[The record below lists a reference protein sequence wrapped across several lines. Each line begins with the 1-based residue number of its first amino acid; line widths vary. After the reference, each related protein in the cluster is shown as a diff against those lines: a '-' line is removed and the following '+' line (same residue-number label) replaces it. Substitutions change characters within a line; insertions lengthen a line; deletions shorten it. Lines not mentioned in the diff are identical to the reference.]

1 MTGKTGF
8 LQELYRNK
16 VLFLMVAPTLLYFA
30 VFSYGPMVGVYYAF
44 TRFDFEGGL
53 FGSQFIGMDNFKFL
67 YKSGILWKLTKNT
80 VLYNLGFILIGN
92 VMQIVCAIFLA
103 QIPGKLFKK
112 ASQSLMFLPFFL
124 SWVLVGAFV
133 FNLFSDYGVVNSLL
147 RSLGFQGYD
156 FYLNSE
162 PWKYIITFFSVWKG
176 LGYGTI
182 IYLAAIMSISEDY
195 YEAAKIDGANI
206 FQQIRS
212 ITLPLLM
219 PTFILLILFSL
230 GGILKGWTSSEVG
243 GKIFA
248 IPNTNPEYTPD
259 GWVYREDWRKELGL
273 AEFSDLSSI
282 EAYLDAVKTQKKV
295 TPINGAAFENVAR
308 LFRYW
313 HDFQNIGVTDV
324 IAATS
329 YDNARDI
336 QLVPFTAEY
345 EEWVKRMKTW
355 ADQGYWNKNTLS
367 SQQEAGD
374 FIQTNQGAVYW
385 RGAWPA
391 CWP

>member
-1 MTGKTGF
+1 MEIEREKEGNRMTGKRGF

-30 VFSYGPMVGVYYAF
+30 IFSYGPMVGVYYAF

-53 FGSQFIGMDNFKFL
+53 FGSDFIGMENFQFL
-67 YKSGILWKLTKNT
+67 YESGILWKLTKNT

-92 VMQIVCAIFLA
+92 IMQIVCAIFLA
-103 QIPGKLFKK
+103 QIPGRLFKK
-112 ASQSLMFLPFFL
+112 VSQSFMFLPFFL

-156 FYLNSE
+156 FYLSSE

-176 LGYGTI
+176 IGYGTV

-219 PTFILLILFSL
+219 PTFVLLILFSL
-230 GGILKGWTSSEVG
+230 GGILKGQFDLFYQIIGNNGMLYDATDIIDTYVFRSLTVNFDIGMGTAAGLYQSFFGLLLVLMVNYVIR
-243 GKIFA
+243 K
-248 IPNTNPEYTPD
+248 T
-259 GWVYREDWRKELGL
+259 REDY
-273 AEFSDLSSI
+273 A
-282 EAYLDAVKTQKKV
+282 
-295 TPINGAAFENVAR
+295 
-308 LFRYW
+308 LF
-313 HDFQNIGVTDV
+313 
-324 IAATS
+324 
-329 YDNARDI
+329 
-336 QLVPFTAEY
+336 
-345 EEWVKRMKTW
+345 
-355 ADQGYWNKNTLS
+355 
-367 SQQEAGD
+367 
-374 FIQTNQGAVYW
+374 
-385 RGAWPA
+385 
-391 CWP
+391 